1 MMNIEDMLDEIENAN
16 QGAGP
21 DPHTTIDGA
30 GLKAITDAISQRD
43 QAQGAIEAAVTQA
56 RLDGA
61 SWTIIGS
68 ALGIS
73 RQGALKRYG
82 QLIAA

>member
-1 MMNIEDMLDEIENAN
+1 MNIEDMLDEIENAN

-61 SWTIIGS
+61 SWTMIGS